1 MGMDIETYH
10 TRIGGSVLNNKME
23 SDMLKKRQKSFSA
36 KVWIAGL
43 NIVILQVSPVQ
54 SSS

>member
-1 MGMDIETYH
+1 MGVDIEAYQ
-10 TRIGGSVLNNKME
+10 TRIGGSVLDNKME

-36 KVWIAGL
+36 KVWFPGL
-43 NIVILQVSPVQ
+43 KIVILQVSPVQ